1 MMATVIEVK
10 DLTKRYRDLAAVDAV
25 NLKIEQHG
33 IYGLLGRN
41 GAGKT
46 TLMQLL
52 VGHELPTG
60 GQVQVLGENPI
71 ENSSVLANVAI
82 IKESQKYPENYKLH
96 HVLKFASQTFKN
108 WDNDFALELVSQFRL
123 TLGKRVRKFSR
134 GQISA
139 VGVIVGLA
147 SRALITIYDEP
158 YLGMDAVARKQ
169 FYDLLLADYIRHP
182 RTILLSTHLIDEV
195 ADLME
200 HVFVIDEGKII
211 LDANADEL
219 RGSAVILEGP
229 AEHVETLTDGHEIL
243 ESETTGNQ
251 QRIVVLGLSTE
262 KLYAAKSQGI
272 SVHAASLQQLII
284 GKTSGLTKREMD
296 IKL

>member
-1 MMATVIEVK
+1 MATVIEVK
-10 DLTKRYRDLAAVDAV
+10 YLTKRYRDLTAVDGV
-25 NLKIEQHG
+25 SLKIEQHG

-52 VGHELPTG
+52 AGHEFPTG
-60 GQVQVLGENPI
+60 GQVQVLGESPV

-108 WDNDFALELVSQFRL
+108 WDNDFALELVAQFRL
-123 TLGKRVRKFSR
+123 TLGKQVRKFSR
-134 GQISA
+134 GQLSA

-147 SRALITIYDEP
+147 SRAPITIYDEP

-169 FYDLLLADYIRHP
+169 FYDLLLADYIEHP
-182 RTILLSTHLIDEV
+182 RTIVLSTHLIDEV
-195 ADLME
+195 ADLLE

-211 LDANADEL
+211 LNSNADEL

-229 AEHVETLTDGHEIL
+229 AEQLAAMTDGHEIL
-243 ESETTGNQ
+243 ESESIGNQ
-251 QRIVVLGLSTE
+251 QRIVVLGLSDEELST
-262 KLYAAKSQGI
+262 AKPQGV

-284 GKTSGLTKREMD
+284 GKTSGLTKQEMD

>member
-1 MMATVIEVK
+1 MATVIEVK

-52 VGHELPTG
+52 AGHEFPTG
-60 GQVQVLGENPI
+60 GQVQVLGENPV
-71 ENSSVLANVAI
+71 ENSGVLANVAI

-96 HVLKFASQTFKN
+96 HVLRFASEAFKN
-108 WDNDFALELVSQFRL
+108 WDNDFALELVTQFRL
-123 TLGKRVRKFSR
+123 PIGKKVRKLSR
-134 GQISA
+134 GQLSA

-147 SRALITIYDEP
+147 SRAPITIYDEP

-169 FYDLLLADYIRHP
+169 FYDLLLADYIKHP
-182 RTILLSTHLIDEV
+182 RTIVLSTHLIDEV
-195 ADLME
+195 ADLLE
-200 HVFVIDEGKII
+200 HVFVIDEGRII

-229 AEHVETLTDGHEIL
+229 AEQLATLTEGHEIL
-243 ESETTGNQ
+243 ESESIGNQ
-251 QRIVVLGLSTE
+251 QRIVVLGLSPE
-262 KLYAAKSQGI
+262 QVAAVKSEGI

-284 GKTSGLTKREMD
+284 GKTSGQTKQEMD
-296 IKL
+296 IEL